1 MRELGR
7 TLRGLQRGERG
18 LAAILM
24 GSYTLA
30 LFGLYLLKPA
40 RDSVFLSTLSAE
52 DLPLAFILT
61 AVLAVPATMA
71 YGRASRS
78 WSLPALLAVI
88 TVVVAIGL
96 VGWWWLLGVRSLAV
110 PYLFYAWSGV
120 VGGVITSQ
128 FWLLGNTL
136 CDTRQ
141 AKRLFPMLSLGGIF
155 GAILGGVATG
165 QLAAPLGLTARDLVL
180 VAAGVWA
187 LALGIAALAL
197 RGERAA
203 AMPRAGPEGRR
214 ARPVG
219 DLVADVL
226 GSRHLLLIIGIV
238 AVGMLV
244 TTFADYAFKTAAAAA
259 HPDDAALLAFLGMF
273 YGGMNLASLALQL
286 LVTSRLLRGVG
297 VGGALLV
304 LPTLLMLGTAALV
317 AAPGLLA
324 ASVLRGGE
332 MSMKY
337 SLDKTS
343 RELLF
348 LPLPLGLKRQ
358 VKVFVDTFVERGSRG
373 LAGVCSCSARPRSGR
388 CRCVGWAS
396 CWWCCWGY
404 GWPWRWPCGA
414 STSSFRRAVARRDI
428 SRDDLRLDLRDPQV
442 VATLASTL
450 ASENPREV
458 AYALAMLRS
467 VPAGDLPP
475 QVPDLLAHPAPEV
488 RQRAMALVLEAGW
501 PGLGERIEP
510 LLRQDDVEAGRL
522 AAAYLHDDGG
532 EDALVRAIDR
542 GEPVRT
548 HVLDYL
554 SRLPATSDVPPLI
567 TRDDLWPLLAA
578 GDGEN
583 GNRRAAAAAFLGRT
597 WGGSLAD
604 LREHLAGRPA
614 PVVGAAIA
622 GLARRGDRRH
632 LVELGA
638 LLADRGLRRW
648 ARRALR
654 AYGPVAIPL
663 LVDLG
668 TRAGLDLAARRA
680 ALALLAR
687 LPYQRT
693 VDVILSR
700 LEWDGDDA
708 RAALV
713 PVLLRLRERGRG
725 LRFPRRTIEALLR
738 HEAAAARRLQRT
750 ATALGAPDEADPA
763 ARLLHRRLREL
774 RSADLERVFQLL
786 ALQYDVRDI
795 MGAWLRVNSDDQRR
809 VADAR
814 EFLESLLAP
823 HHNILVNDLAGHGE
837 GRGRGGDREAAF
849 LELLRAPDEWL
860 RCCAIW
866 AARPHPH
873 GRVMNEIRSLA
884 GSSSPLVAETARLVL
899 DVPRRRVTMLTTIE
913 KAILLERVEQFAT
926 IDSEQLAAIA
936 SIAEELTVADGDVVY
951 REDDPG
957 EAMYQVV
964 DGEVVL
970 RRATSRSRGRGPATP
985 SGPGRCSMPSRAWS
999 RPWPRRT
1006 AACCASTAT
1015 TSPTSW
1021 PRTWWSP
1028 RACCVR
1034 WRAACASWPRAPPE
1048 PRPSRPPVRARRARD
1063 ADRRGRQPDPAGGR
1077 RRDGAHEPHRAAR
1090 ARDRV
1095 PAAYR
1100 PER

>member
-1 MRELGR
+1 
-7 TLRGLQRGERG
+7 
-18 LAAILM
+18 
-24 GSYTLA
+24 
-30 LFGLYLLKPA
+30 
-40 RDSVFLSTLSAE
+40 
-52 DLPLAFILT
+52 
-61 AVLAVPATMA
+61 
-71 YGRASRS
+71 
-78 WSLPALLAVI
+78 
-88 TVVVAIGL
+88 
-96 VGWWWLLGVRSLAV
+96 
-110 PYLFYAWSGV
+110 
-120 VGGVITSQ
+120 
-128 FWLLGNTL
+128 
-136 CDTRQ
+136 
-141 AKRLFPMLSLGGIF
+141 
-155 GAILGGVATG
+155 
-165 QLAAPLGLTARDLVL
+165 
-180 VAAGVWA
+180 
-187 LALGIAALAL
+187 
-197 RGERAA
+197 
-203 AMPRAGPEGRR
+203 
-214 ARPVG
+214 
-219 DLVADVL
+219 
-226 GSRHLLLIIGIV
+226 
-238 AVGMLV
+238 MLV

-259 HPDDAALLAFLGMF
+259 HPDDAELLGFLGMF
-273 YGGMNLASLALQL
+273 YGAMNLASLALQL

-304 LPTLLMLGTAALV
+304 LPTLLLLGTAALV
-317 AAPGLLA
+317 VGPGLLT

-332 MSMKY
+332 MSTKY

-348 LPLPLGLKRQ
+348 LPLPLGLKRR

-373 LAGVCSCSARPRSGR
+373 LAGLLLLGATSFWSLSLRG
-388 CRCVGWAS
+388 VGIVLVVLLALWLAMALAMRRQ
-396 CWWCCWGY
+396 Y
-404 GWPWRWPCGA
+404 IE
-414 STSSFRRAVARRDI
+414 SFRRAVARRDI
-428 SRDDLRLDLRDPQV
+428 SREDLRLDLRDPQV

-475 QVPDLLAHPAPEV
+475 QVPGLLAHPAPEV

-510 LLRQDDVEAGRL
+510 LLRQDDAEAGRL

-532 EDALVRAIDR
+532 EAALVHAIER

-554 SRLPATSDVPPLI
+554 SRLPATSEVPPLI
-567 TRDDLWPLLAA
+567 SHEDLWPLLAG

-597 WGGSLAD
+597 WEGDLAE
-604 LREHLAGRPA
+604 LRTHLAGRPA
-614 PVVGAAIA
+614 AVVGAAIV

-632 LVELGA
+632 LAELGA
-638 LLADRGLRRW
+638 LLADRTLRRW
-648 ARRALR
+648 ARRGLR

-725 LRFPRRTIEALLR
+725 LRFPRRTVEGLLR
-738 HEAAAARRLQRT
+738 HEAAAARQLQRT

-795 MGAWLRVNSDDQRR
+795 MGAWLRVNSDDRR
-809 VADAR
+809 RIADAR

-849 LELLRAPDEWL
+849 LELLRASDEWL

-866 AARPHPH
+866 AARPHPY
-873 GRVMNEIRSLA
+873 GRLMNEIRSLA

-913 KAILLERVEQFAT
+913 KAILLERVEQFAA

-936 SIAEELTVADGDVVY
+936 SIAEELTIADGDVVY
-951 REDDPG
+951 RENDPG

-964 DGEVVL
+964 DGEVAL
-970 RRATSRSRGRGPATP
+970 RRGDVEIARASAGEPFGAWALFEAESRMVTAVAAADCRLLRIDRDDFADLMAEDVVVAQSLLRSVARRLRELA
-985 SGPGRCSMPSRAWS
+985 SRA
-999 RPWPRRT
+999 
-1006 AACCASTAT
+1006 A
-1015 TSPTSW
+1015 
-1021 PRTWWSP
+1021 
-1028 RACCVR
+1028 
-1034 WRAACASWPRAPPE
+1034 
-1048 PRPSRPPVRARRARD
+1048 
-1063 ADRRGRQPDPAGGR
+1063 
-1077 RRDGAHEPHRAAR
+1077 
-1090 ARDRV
+1090 
-1095 PAAYR
+1095 
-1100 PER
+1100 